1 MICSSFVYHKNINLN
16 INCTSLIFTDKRSN
30 TSIIHHRPASQIAY
44 INKMPAY
51 NSDTASCLSNNLTHL
66 KHLQTTSTELRTD
79 NSRRR
84 RHIKRLR
91 SVNAYRE

>member
-51 NSDTASCLSNNLTHL
+51 NSDTASCLSNNLTH
-66 KHLQTTSTELRTD
+66 TETLT
-79 NSRRR
+79 NNVGGTPN
-84 RHIKRLR
+84 KQ
-91 SVNAYRE
+91 